1 MDTKFGKEV
10 VHERITAA
18 YSAMRSETVGDVDYL
33 DIPIS
38 LSDYEDILDRARQ
51 TFTEDYQRF
60 VETILIRANA
70 QQVQAHNDALTRSFS
85 LGMYEPD
92 VDLLNAKMYRKTAA
106 GQPDSWWSMFDKKL
120 YIEAA

>member
-1 MDTKFGKEV
+1 MDTKFGKEEV
-10 VHERITAA
+10 QQRITAA
-18 YSAMRSETVGDVDYL
+18 YSAMRSETIGNLDYL

-70 QQVQAHNDALTRSFS
+70 QQVLAHNDALTKSFS

-92 VDLLNAKMYRKTAA
+92 VDLLNAKMYRKTAV
-106 GQPDSWWSMFDKKL
+106 GQPDSRWSIFH
-120 YIEAA
+120 